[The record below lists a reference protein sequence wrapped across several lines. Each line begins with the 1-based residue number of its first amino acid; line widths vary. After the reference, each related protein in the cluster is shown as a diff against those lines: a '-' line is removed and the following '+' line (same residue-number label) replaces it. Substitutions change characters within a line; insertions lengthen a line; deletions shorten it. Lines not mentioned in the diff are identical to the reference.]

1 MNEILGLLLGVFL
14 TVTWIEFTITPES
27 IEKYQQVCQ
36 RNDGLQKITRDIMR
50 SVATCKDGA
59 RFKVEKN

>member
-1 MNEILGLLLGVFL
+1 MSEIACLVLGIFL
-14 TVTWIEFTITPES
+14 TITWIEFTITPES

-36 RNDGLQKITRDIMR
+36 KNDGLEKITRDIMR

-59 RFKVEKN
+59 RFKIDKE